1 MHPRPIFND
10 RMSVEI
16 PLQDFLEHYAP
27 VSDFLQSL
35 LAPDR
40 YFTDFTLVRSFLAK
54 YTDEQ
59 STFLSYRQ
67 SAERL
72 LLWSWLVANK
82 SILDLSALEINDFI
96 AFNKMPPD
104 NWQTA
109 YPRKRFV
116 NGEDGISFNENWRP
130 FNNARSLSMS
140 NSSIVQLLRICSSLY
155 NYLLATGNAFVNPV
169 AVLNSVHS
177 KREKPFRAPRPALA
191 FDLWQFASQLAVEL
205 ADEDQRHERALFIVM
220 CAYHLRVRISD
231 LGGSNRQ
238 APLMTSFFKRR
249 DVWWFKLDSC
259 VHEIIPIR
267 VPLGLL
273 PYLKRY
279 RLSRGLPPFPSDKED
294 VPLLE
299 TSYGRPGL
307 SARQVRELVNVFFA
321 LIADKMEASGVT
333 KERCLQLRTAPFA
346 ILKGAGARDAALA
359 EDQAWSR
366 SDFRPLR
373 SGASTE

>member
-1 MHPRPIFND
+1 
-10 RMSVEI
+10 
-16 PLQDFLEHYAP
+16 
-27 VSDFLQSL
+27 
-35 LAPDR
+35 
-40 YFTDFTLVRSFLAK
+40 
-54 YTDEQ
+54 
-59 STFLSYRQ
+59 
-67 SAERL
+67 
-72 LLWSWLVANK
+72 
-82 SILDLSALEINDFI
+82 
-96 AFNKMPPD
+96 
-104 NWQTA
+104 
-109 YPRKRFV
+109 
-116 NGEDGISFNENWRP
+116 
-130 FNNARSLSMS
+130 MS

-191 FDLWQFASQLAVEL
+191 FDLWQFASQFAVAL
-205 ADEDQRHERALFIVM
+205 ADEDQRHERALFIIM

-259 VHEIIPIR
+259 VHETTPTR

-273 PYLKRY
+273 PYLERY
-279 RLSRGLPPFPSDKED
+279 RLSRGLPPFPTDKED
-294 VPLLE
+294 VALLE

-307 SARQVRELVNVFFA
+307 SARQIRELVNVFFA